1 MNENTLSRRQTLK
14 GVTLGAGAVAFAP
27 FLSHLRA
34 AESGQLPKRFVFV
47 VKGSGLQAEFLNP
60 EGLNHGGDSLV
71 DSTLDGKML
80 PDSLKSLD
88 PFRDKLTIIQGL
100 SGKMCNSGHNSFYG
114 GLGAFKST
122 AVSPP
127 SAATIDGHL
136 SEKFPSVFNHIGLK
150 MGNGSQGTAYPA
162 ISAAGKSRQL
172 PFQCNP
178 ETAYQNLFGSIAA
191 GGDIKKKYTRTGN
204 VLDAMSGDIKKL
216 QKELPTDEREKL
228 GHYLHGFEALKERR
242 SKLISMH
249 DILRRN
255 APPVTDKYK
264 SKYTT
269 DHLEAHFDMAAAAL
283 ISGISNVVTLHC
295 DSLDSSYQGL
305 GITPKV
311 HSIGHGSSSGDLSSQ
326 DCRNIIRTHHVGL
339 IAAMADKLKKIPEG
353 DGTML
358 DNTMIVYLSDNSD
371 KHHASATE
379 WPMFVLGNLGG
390 KLKTSGRY
398 LAYPRY
404 GTANHKQTIGN
415 WLTTICHAAGV
426 PQDHFGQ
433 PDFALGKLDEQNG
446 PLSELLA

>member
-1 MNENTLSRRQTLK
+1 MQ
-14 GVTLGAGAVAFAP
+14 
-27 FLSHLRA
+27 
-34 AESGQLPKRFVFV
+34 
-47 VKGSGLQAEFLNP
+47 
-60 EGLNHGGDSLV
+60 
-71 DSTLDGKML
+71 
-80 PDSLKSLD
+80 
-88 PFRDKLTIIQGL
+88 
-100 SGKMCNSGHNSFYG
+100 
-114 GLGAFKST
+114 
-122 AVSPP
+122 
-127 SAATIDGHL
+127 
-136 SEKFPSVFNHIGLK
+136 
-150 MGNGSQGTAYPA
+150 
-162 ISAAGKSRQL
+162 
-172 PFQCNP
+172 
-178 ETAYQNLFGSIAA
+178 
-191 GGDIKKKYTRTGN
+191 
-204 VLDAMSGDIKKL
+204 
-216 QKELPTDEREKL
+216 
-228 GHYLHGFEALKERR
+228 
-242 SKLISMH
+242 